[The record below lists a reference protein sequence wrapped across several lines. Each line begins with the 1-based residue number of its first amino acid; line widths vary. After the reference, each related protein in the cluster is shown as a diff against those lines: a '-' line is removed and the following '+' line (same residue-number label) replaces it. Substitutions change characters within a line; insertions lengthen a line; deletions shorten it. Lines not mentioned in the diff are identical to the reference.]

1 MNATIE
7 EINEKMDARME
18 KMDEKIGKQKDNII
32 TSLSEKF
39 QMEVE
44 ANKNE
49 TPMDRRELSRTDGN
63 DR

>member
-7 EINEKMDARME
+7 EMNEKMDARME

-44 ANKNE
+44 ANKK
-49 TPMDRRELSRTDGN
+49 
-63 DR
+63 

>member
-44 ANKNE
+44 ANKK
-49 TPMDRRELSRTDGN
+49 
-63 DR
+63 